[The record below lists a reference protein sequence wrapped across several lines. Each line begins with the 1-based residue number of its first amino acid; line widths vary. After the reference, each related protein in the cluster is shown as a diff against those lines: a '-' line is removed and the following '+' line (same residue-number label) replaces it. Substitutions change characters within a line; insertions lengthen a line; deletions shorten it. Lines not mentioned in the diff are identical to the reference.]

1 MGGGGGQAVIEG
13 RCMQQVLLV
22 FHQNLEGGTLPAP
35 SPLVPTVLH
44 SNRVATLKASAFVG
58 WDGWGMT
65 PSFNL
70 HGLPPHAARRHP
82 CHASY

>member
-1 MGGGGGQAVIEG
+1 
-13 RCMQQVLLV
+13 MQQVLLV
-22 FHQNLEGGTLPAP
+22 FQKNLKGEWGVALPAP
-35 SPLVPTVLH
+35 ATLVPTVLH

-70 HGLPPHAARRHP
+70 HGLPPPPLAATRVMLAINSGDSNMY
-82 CHASY
+82 CS

>member
-1 MGGGGGQAVIEG
+1 
-13 RCMQQVLLV
+13 MQQVLLV
-22 FHQNLEGGTLPAP
+22 FEQNLKRGVALPY
-35 SPLVPTVLH
+35 PLVATVLH

-70 HGLPPHAARRHP
+70 HGLPPPPRAATRVML
-82 CHASY
+82 AIN

>member
-1 MGGGGGQAVIEG
+1 MGGGGQAVIEG
-13 RCMQQVLLV
+13 HFMQQVFACGV
-22 FHQNLEGGTLPAP
+22 GVALPAP

-70 HGLPPHAARRHP
+70 HGLPPPPRAATRVML
-82 CHASY
+82 AIN

>member
-1 MGGGGGQAVIEG
+1 MGGGWGQAVIEG
-13 RCMQQVLLV
+13 HCMQQVLPV
-22 FHQNLEGGTLPAP
+22 FHRPCP
-35 SPLVPTVLH
+35 FPLVPTVLH

-70 HGLPPHAARRHP
+70 HGLSPPPRAATRVML
-82 CHASY
+82 AIN